1 MYKNLTTK
9 SNNLQ
14 NINHQLQN
22 KIDQLLQN
30 KTSNELLKQQNQSL
44 LHKLQNLENIESK
57 YLQLEIEKLQLE
69 TKYND
74 LFKALDTAIASS
86 NEYKDNENTDDT
98 IHTSKVKSF
107 IEYCN
112 NLQAKNLTL
121 QEKYDSKIIQVKEL
135 TKRIRR
141 SR

>member
-74 LFKALDTAIASS
+74 LFKDWIQLLPHQMNIKITRTPMTPFIP
-86 NEYKDNENTDDT
+86 
-98 IHTSKVKSF
+98 VK
-107 IEYCN
+107 
-112 NLQAKNLTL
+112 
-121 QEKYDSKIIQVKEL
+121 
-135 TKRIRR
+135 
-141 SR
+141 

>member
-1 MYKNLTTK
+1 M
-9 SNNLQ
+9 
-14 NINHQLQN
+14 
-22 KIDQLLQN
+22 
-30 KTSNELLKQQNQSL
+30 KQQNQSL

-98 IHTSKVKSF
+98 I
-107 IEYCN
+107 
-112 NLQAKNLTL
+112 Q
-121 QEKYDSKIIQVKEL
+121 
-135 TKRIRR
+135 
-141 SR
+141 

>member
-98 IHTSKVKSF
+98 IHTSKVKVLLNIVIIF
-107 IEYCN
+107 KLKILLYKRN
-112 NLQAKNLTL
+112 MTL
-121 QEKYDSKIIQVKEL
+121 K
-135 TKRIRR
+135 
-141 SR
+141 